1 MFGQNESMNTSL
13 QVTFAELPIEAR
25 VLFAIYASA
34 AAPQFGSTP
43 PDLSTLLLQV
53 EEVWNANRLTLLELC
68 DPARITALLQSYVSP
83 SIGAE
88 KKSAGSTRRRQRRK
102 VAQS

>member
-1 MFGQNESMNTSL
+1 MKTSL
-13 QVTFAELPIEAR
+13 HVPFAQLPIEAR

-34 AAPQFGSTP
+34 AAPRFGSTP

-68 DPARITALLQSYVSP
+68 DPARITALLKSYVSP
-83 SIGAE
+83 SVGDK
-88 KKSAGSTRRRQRRK
+88 KKSTGSTHKLRQRRK
-102 VAQS
+102 GAQL